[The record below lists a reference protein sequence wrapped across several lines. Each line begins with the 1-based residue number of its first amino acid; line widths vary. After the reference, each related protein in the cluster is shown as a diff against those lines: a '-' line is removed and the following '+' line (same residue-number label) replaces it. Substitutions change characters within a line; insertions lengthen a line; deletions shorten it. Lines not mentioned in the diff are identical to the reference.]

1 MRHRFTILT
10 VIVGLTIS
18 GNVFGQDKTTS
29 GVYTLQQC
37 IEYANEHNPN
47 LKNAKA
53 SVEASEAKVGEI
65 IATGLPQISGN
76 ADLGDNYLIPTT
88 WIPAIVFN
96 PNAAPG
102 ELAPVKF
109 GTQYTGRATLDVNQ
123 MIFNGSYFVG
133 LKASRTYTELS
144 RADLVSSKIEL
155 VAAIK
160 KAYYSVLVNKERQAL
175 IEINA
180 HRLDSLLRQVK
191 AMHENG
197 FAEKIDVS
205 RIQVQ
210 VNNINNTLR
219 SSSIGLEVSYNL
231 LKFQMGLP
239 MSSQITLA
247 DSLSAI
253 QLDVLDPDFKSEFNY
268 NNRIEY
274 QKLNLNH
281 SLTEL
286 DIKNTRSQYL
296 PSLDFYGNYGAS
308 YGTSN
313 FNNFV
318 AFGDNWKTMGAFGL
332 RLHVPIFD
340 GFMKRKQVQQKQV
353 QLDQIENM
361 QALTRDQIDMEQS
374 QVSLSFQN
382 TIEALK
388 VQKENMAL
396 AEEVYKVTVIKYQEG
411 VGSNIEVLDADA
423 SYKEA
428 QTNYYAALF
437 DALITSVDL
446 EKAYGKIDVSEK

>member
-1 MRHRFTILT
+1 MKNRFTILT
-10 VIVGLTIS
+10 AIVGLAIS
-18 GNVFGQDKTTS
+18 GSALAQDKAAPS
-29 GVYTLQQC
+29 VYTLQQC
-37 IEYANEHNPN
+37 IDYANEHNPN

-53 SVEASEAKVGEI
+53 SVEASEARVGEI

-88 WIPAIVFN
+88 FLPAKFLD
-96 PNAAPG
+96 PNAPDG
-102 ELAPVKF
+102 TYAPVKF

-180 HRLDSLLRQVK
+180 HRLDSLLNQTK
-191 AMHENG
+191 AMYQNG

-205 RIQVQ
+205 RIQVL
-210 VNNINNTLR
+210 VNNINNTMR

-239 MSSQITLA
+239 IDAQLTLA
-247 DSLSAI
+247 DSLSDI
-253 QLDVLDPDFKSEFNY
+253 QLQVLDPDFKSGFNY

-274 QKLNLNH
+274 QKLDLNH
-281 SLTEL
+281 TLTQL

-296 PSLDFYGNYGAS
+296 PSLNFYGNYGAS

-318 AFGDNWKTMGAFGL
+318 AFGDNWKNMGAFGL
-332 RLHVPIFD
+332 RLNVPIFD
-340 GFMKRKQVQQKQV
+340 GFMKRKQVQQKQIK
-353 QLDQIENM
+353 LDQIENM
-361 QALTRDQIDMEQS
+361 QVLTRSQIDMEQS
-374 QVSLSFQN
+374 QVGLSFLN
-382 TIEALK
+382 TIETLK
-388 VQKENMAL
+388 VQKENMEL
-396 AEEVYKVTVIKYQEG
+396 AEEVYKVSVIKYQEG
-411 VGSNIEVLDADA
+411 VGSNIEVLNADA

-446 EKAYGKIDVSEK
+446 EKAYGKIEITEK